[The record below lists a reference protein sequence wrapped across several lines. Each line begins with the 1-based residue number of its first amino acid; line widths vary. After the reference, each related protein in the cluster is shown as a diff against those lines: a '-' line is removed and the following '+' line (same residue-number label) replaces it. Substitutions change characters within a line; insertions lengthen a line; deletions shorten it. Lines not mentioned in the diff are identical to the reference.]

1 MPYSRPTLAEL
12 VNRVRSDV
20 ISRLTQDEVLR
31 RADAEVY
38 ARVLAGVTHGLYG
51 FIDWLSRQV
60 IYDTAEGEILERW
73 ASIWGVI
80 RKPAA
85 AATGTV
91 TLTGLTGA
99 VVPAGSPLQALD
111 GVQYLTVAEV
121 TFTTTSAVV
130 SVAASVPAAASN
142 RATGQTLTLVNPVA
156 GVQPAGLASALVGGA
171 DEETDDAL
179 RARLI
184 DRIQTPPH
192 GGSSADY
199 RAWALE
205 VPGVTRAW
213 CYPLELG
220 PGTVTVR
227 FMRDDDS
234 GSAIP
239 DAGEV
244 AAVQTYINNLRPVT
258 AQVTVVAPVAAP
270 LNFTMSV
277 LPNTAAVKAAVAAE
291 LADLIRREAEPG
303 GTLLLSHIRAAIS
316 AAAGEN
322 NYVMTVPSADV
333 VSPVGTITTLGTIT
347 WV

>member
-20 ISRLTQDEVLR
+20 ISRLAQDEVLR

-73 ASIWGVI
+73 ASIWGVT

-121 TFTTTSAVV
+121 TFTTTSAVA

-142 RATGQTLTLVNPVA
+142 RTTGQTLTLVNPVP
-156 GVQPAGLASALVGGA
+156 GVQPAGVASALVGGA

-179 RARLI
+179 RTRLI

-244 AAVQTYINNLRPVT
+244 AAVQAYINTLRPVT

-270 LNFTMSV
+270 LNFTIAVS
-277 LPNTAAVKAAVAAE
+277 PNTAAVKAAVTAE

>member
-20 ISRLTQDEVLR
+20 ISRLAQDEVLR

-73 ASIWGVI
+73 ASIWGVT

-142 RATGQTLTLVNPVA
+142 RPTGQTLTLVNPVP
-156 GVQPAGLASALVGGA
+156 GVQPAGVASALVGGA
-171 DEETDDAL
+171 NEETDDAL
-179 RARLI
+179 RTRLI

-227 FMRDDDS
+227 FMRDEDS

-258 AQVTVVAPVAAP
+258 AQVTVVAPVAAT
-270 LNFTMSV
+270 LNFTIAVS
-277 LPNTAAVKAAVAAE
+277 PNTAAVKAAVAAE

>member
-20 ISRLTQDEVLR
+20 ISRLAQDEVLR

-73 ASIWGVI
+73 ASIWGVT

-91 TLTGLTGA
+91 TLTGLAGA

-142 RATGQTLTLVNPVA
+142 RATGQTLTLVNPVP
-156 GVQPAGLASALVGGA
+156 GVQPAGGASALVGGA
-171 DEETDDAL
+171 DEETDDAHPPD
-179 RARLI
+179 RSHPDPAAR
-184 DRIQTPPH
+184 RIERRLPCLGA
-192 GGSSADY
+192 GGSG
-199 RAWALE
+199 RHPRL
-205 VPGVTRAW
+205 
-213 CYPLELG
+213 
-220 PGTVTVR
+220 
-227 FMRDDDS
+227 
-234 GSAIP
+234 
-239 DAGEV
+239 
-244 AAVQTYINNLRPVT
+244 
-258 AQVTVVAPVAAP
+258 
-270 LNFTMSV
+270 V
-277 LPNTAAVKAAVAAE
+277 LPAGTGPRHGDGALHA
-291 LADLIRREAEPG
+291 RRRQRQRHP
-303 GTLLLSHIRAAIS
+303 
-316 AAAGEN
+316 
-322 NYVMTVPSADV
+322 
-333 VSPVGTITTLGTIT
+333 
-347 WV
+347 

>member
-20 ISRLTQDEVLR
+20 ISRLAQDEVLR

-73 ASIWGVI
+73 ASIWGVT

-142 RATGQTLTLVNPVA
+142 RATGQTLTLVNPVP
-156 GVQPAGLASALVGGA
+156 GVQPAGVASALVGGA

-179 RARLI
+179 RTRLI

-270 LNFTMSV
+270 LNFTIAVS
-277 LPNTAAVKAAVAAE
+277 PNTAAVKAAVTAE

-333 VSPVGTITTLGTIT
+333 ASPVGTITTLGTFT
-347 WV
+347 WA